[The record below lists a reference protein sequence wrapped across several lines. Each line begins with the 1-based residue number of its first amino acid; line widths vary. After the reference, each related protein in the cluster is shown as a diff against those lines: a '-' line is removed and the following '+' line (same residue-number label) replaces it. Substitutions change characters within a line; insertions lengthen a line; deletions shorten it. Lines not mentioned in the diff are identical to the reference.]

1 MNECRRP
8 LMKKMAVLLSCLLLL
23 PSVALAKGPS
33 PVGRYVG
40 VYVNGR
46 EPLEEDVMP
55 VIRHNRT
62 FLPLRAVTEELGYVV
77 SWNQDKKEATLTK
90 GKEKVVMTIG
100 IKSYRQNGKDVAMDV
115 APYLEKNRTFIPA
128 RYLGEATGLSVQWM
142 PNERIVTVGS
152 YPQKDIPGA
161 KRIYIKEIDMSF
173 ILPKDAN
180 IDYKLENGELCFYE
194 KSNEQIGGDG
204 FLFSLSKVENP
215 RTDWVNGPV
224 ILAHKDGIYY
234 GADFRGDPAEIQ
246 DKALRENFEK
256 AYDYIDDILMTVRV
270 GK

>member
-1 MNECRRP
+1 
-8 LMKKMAVLLSCLLLL
+8 MKKLATLLLCFLLL
-23 PSVALAKGPS
+23 PSAALAKGPD
-33 PVGRYVG
+33 PIA

-46 EPLEEDVMP
+46 ELYTEETTP
-55 VIRHNRT
+55 TIRHNRT
-62 FLPLRAVTEELGYVV
+62 FLPLRAVTEELGYTVA
-77 SWNQDKKEATLTK
+77 WDGDKKEVTLTK
-90 GKEKVVMTIG
+90 GDASVVMTIG
-100 IKSYRQNGKDVAMDV
+100 EKAYRLGGKTAAMDV
-115 APYLEKNRTFIPA
+115 APYLEHNRTFIPA
-128 RYLGEATGLSVQWM
+128 RYLGEATGLSVKWM
-142 PNERIVTVGS
+142 PKARVVTVGS